1 MIGLFIIII
10 ILRLKL
16 SYFLQ
21 ELSMMDWSTLLQNY
35 GYFAIIMGAFFEGE
49 TVLLLGAYAVQQH
62 ILNFWLLIGAA
73 MLGGFIGDQLYYQI
87 GCKYGYDFII
97 RHPKLEKKFQKANRW
112 IEDNPILS
120 ILLMRFAWGLRTVI
134 PISFGIN
141 KYPRFRYLVVDI
153 LACFIWAFVVVS
165 VGLQV
170 THWLHKFWQSLIYDG
185 KSPVIVIVTVI
196 TCIVL
201 IRIVYGCISHTKNKT
216 KL

>member
-1 MIGLFIIII
+1 
-10 ILRLKL
+10 
-16 SYFLQ
+16 
-21 ELSMMDWSTLLQNY
+21 MDWSTLLQNY

-201 IRIVYGCISHTKNKT
+201 TRIVYGCISHTKNKT